1 MIWLY
6 LKSKWAKDN
15 DVIPR
20 HSPNLGASQG
30 GAYTMMNYSFG
41 GGGIILGLMKY
52 SSIMQS
58 LRFSSWSICIWNG
71 VARSSRER
79 CDGDDGSGWL
89 SGITWCHQ
97 WTLLAWTLMPMQ
109 QLSNPVGYSR
119 LHTLAHVAVDHKMV
133 VCNLLIPN
141 GTIDH
146 TKLAVVYHQI
156 QMNWC
161 GGIQKNAYNSSTK

>member
-1 MIWLY
+1 M
-6 LKSKWAKDN
+6 AKLRTLIFLRFFLDRTEN
-15 DVIPR
+15 KNELWDGFVDAHWVNRGNLIPR
-20 HSPNLGASQG
+20 W
-30 GAYTMMNYSFG
+30 Y
-41 GGGIILGLMKY
+41 
-52 SSIMQS
+52 
-58 LRFSSWSICIWNG
+58 G

-79 CDGDDGSGWL
+79 SDGDDGSGWL
-89 SGITWCHQ
+89 SGITWCHW

-119 LHTLAHVAVDHKMV
+119 LHTLAHIAVDHKTV

-146 TKLAVVYHQI
+146 TKLAAVYHQI

-161 GGIQKNAYNSSTK
+161 GGIQMIAYNSSTK